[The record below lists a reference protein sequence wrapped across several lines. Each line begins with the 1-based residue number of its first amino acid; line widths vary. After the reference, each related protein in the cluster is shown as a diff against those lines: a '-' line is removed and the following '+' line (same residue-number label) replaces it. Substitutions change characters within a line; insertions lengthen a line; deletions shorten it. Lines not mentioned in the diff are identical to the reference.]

1 MRTLTLLLGVLG
13 AVLALGSV
21 PPRTALRFDGL
32 SSYAAIPD
40 NAAFSVSP
48 MGLTVSVWLRPD
60 ARRFSKTEGSLP
72 TEQFVHWLGKGE
84 VGRQEWTFR
93 MYSRSTPP
101 GPRDNRISFYVF
113 NPAGGRGCGSY
124 FQDPVDVGKWLHVVG
139 VVDAGSHTT
148 AIYKNGQLRNTNAY
162 GGTIIPAHGIAP
174 LRLGTKDFASF
185 LRGALSQLRVACRCN
200 VSYGAGQTVPA
211 SPRMSTVASQVIL
224 PMVFCVNS
232 ARVPKLRA
240 TSVVPLLVRVDLLTR
255 TEPPLSANRPA
266 CPLRWLVIWL
276 STDRSIFPPT
286 KVLSPWRLL
295 SVATTVEPRNSG
307 MLNMFKSE
315 SSNCTPS
322 SPLCVAVIEPPRSR
336 SILDLEF
343 ADTPWLRW
351 LFWATMAPSK
361 TSREDPDTTVK
372 PVV

>member
-1 MRTLTLLLGVLG
+1 MRTLTRLLVVLG

-21 PPRTALRFDGL
+21 PPRTALRFDGI

-139 VVDAGSHTT
+139 VVHAGSHTT

-162 GGTIIPAHGIAP
+162 GGTITPAHGIAP

-185 LRGALSQLRVACRCN
+185 LRGALSQLRVWDRPLTAAEIIALYETN
-200 VSYGAGQTVPA
+200 
-211 SPRMSTVASQVIL
+211 
-224 PMVFCVNS
+224 
-232 ARVPKLRA
+232 
-240 TSVVPLLVRVDLLTR
+240 VVPQDGLVAEYLLNEGRGTVVHDSQGHPQGTVVGG
-255 TEPPLSANRPA
+255 TWDATHHT
-266 CPLRWLVIWL
+266 I
-276 STDRSIFPPT
+276 ST
-286 KVLSPWRLL
+286 
-295 SVATTVEPRNSG
+295 TTGQSG
-307 MLNMFKSE
+307 GG
-315 SSNCTPS
+315 C
-322 SPLCVAVIEPPRSR
+322 
-336 SILDLEF
+336 
-343 ADTPWLRW
+343 
-351 LFWATMAPSK
+351 
-361 TSREDPDTTVK
+361 
-372 PVV
+372 